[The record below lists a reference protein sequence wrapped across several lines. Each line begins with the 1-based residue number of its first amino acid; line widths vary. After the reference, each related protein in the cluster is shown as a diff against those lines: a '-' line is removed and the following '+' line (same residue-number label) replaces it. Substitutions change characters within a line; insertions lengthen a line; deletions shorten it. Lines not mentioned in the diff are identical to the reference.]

1 MDSLFDKLGGTA
13 AVDAAVE
20 IFYKKVL
27 ADDHIKHFFRG
38 IDMPKQ
44 AQKQKAFLTMA
55 FGGPNSYSGTGM
67 VKAHAHLVRRG
78 LDDSH
83 FDAVMGHLG
92 DTLTELSVPE
102 ALIAEAAGVAES
114 VRNDILGTWWRKMV
128 PRSA

>member
-1 MDSLFDKLGGTA
+1 METLYEKLGGTA

-27 ADDHIKHFFRG
+27 ADDHIKHYFRG
-38 IDMPKQ
+38 IDMPRQ
-44 AQKQKAFLTMA
+44 ADKQKAFLTMA
-55 FGGPNSYSGTGM
+55 FGGPNTYSGSSM
-67 VKAHAHLVRRG
+67 ASAHAHLVRRG

-92 DTLTELSVPE
+92 ATLDELGVAPE
-102 ALIAEAAGVAES
+102 LIAEAAAVAES
-114 VRNDILGTWWRKMV
+114 VRNDVLGAWWRKLI

>member
-1 MDSLFDKLGGTA
+1 MSTSLFDRLGGDA

-27 ADDHIKHFFRG
+27 ADDHISQFFRG

-44 AQKQKAFLTMA
+44 AAKQKAFLTMA
-55 FGGPNSYSGTGM
+55 FGGPNAYAGVDM
-67 VKAHAHLVRRG
+67 VKAHSHLVRRG

-92 DTLTELSVPE
+92 ATLTELKVP
-102 ALIAEAAGVAES
+102 ADLIAEAAAVAES
-114 VRNDILGTWWRKMV
+114 VRSDVLGTWWRKLA
-128 PRSA
+128 PAA